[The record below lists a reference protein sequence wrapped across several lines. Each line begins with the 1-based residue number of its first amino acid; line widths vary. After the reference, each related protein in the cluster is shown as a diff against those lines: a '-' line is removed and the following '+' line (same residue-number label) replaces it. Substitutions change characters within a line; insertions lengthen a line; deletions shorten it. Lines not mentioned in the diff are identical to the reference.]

1 MRWGLIACL
10 LFFMGCGEEEPQPDL
25 SISST
30 TGATTADS
38 STDEINL
45 LDITV
50 NYAPVMRIAG
60 FGSPNVFTGELM
72 AVGDTFLFYS
82 SQFEF
87 FSTFWQINNRVVFCG
102 SMFNIDQGDSMQAT
116 PFYPC
121 GEGEAEDVDNCW
133 VATPTK
139 EEYIAALAEKSCSDE
154 NVYSIT
160 RIEGGYRVVN
170 GELLDDST
178 IGLNDGTE
186 WKTTKFEG
194 LDGWDVGDE
203 VLIALQTTPK
213 LINIGVSGFGSVISV
228 ERIR

>member
-50 NYAPVMRIAG
+50 NYAPVMRIDA
-60 FGSPNVFTGELM
+60 FGVPSVFTGELM
-72 AVGDTFLFYS
+72 LVGDVFAFYS
-82 SQFEF
+82 SPFEY
-87 FSTFWQINNRVVFCG
+87 FSTFWLPNNRVVFCG
-102 SMFNIDQGDSMQAT
+102 AMYNLEVGSSLQAT
-116 PFYPC
+116 PFLPC
-121 GEGEAEDVDNCW
+121 GEGEDEDVDNCW
-133 VATPTK
+133 DATLTK
-139 EEYIAALAEKSCSDE
+139 EEYIAALAKKSCSDE

>member
-1 MRWGLIACL
+1 M
-10 LFFMGCGEEEPQPDL
+10 
-25 SISST
+25 
-30 TGATTADS
+30 
-38 STDEINL
+38 
-45 LDITV
+45 
-50 NYAPVMRIAG
+50 
-60 FGSPNVFTGELM
+60 
-72 AVGDTFLFYS
+72 
-82 SQFEF
+82 
-87 FSTFWQINNRVVFCG
+87 
-102 SMFNIDQGDSMQAT
+102 
-116 PFYPC
+116 
-121 GEGEAEDVDNCW
+121 
-133 VATPTK
+133 
-139 EEYIAALAEKSCSDE
+139 
-154 NVYSIT
+154 YSIT